1 MFAVIVEIGLVT
13 VAAVVL
19 VVVVVVVAVVVVVVL
34 LVVAL
39 LDYRAVSF
47 ADAFVVGRLLL
58 GLLLVPI
65 SSASKRSPQRLLT
78 QPWIFLGLKDH
89 ALYSILP
96 FLELSKPL
104 LSPGGLFRV
113 SLTSLETSSASLL
126 ASQSLHSLTSGK
138 SLPIFSSS
146 CNASRVLRRM
156 KSKMRLKL
164 MRYS

>member
-1 MFAVIVEIGLVT
+1 MFVVIVEIGLVT

-19 VVVVVVVAVVVVVVL
+19 VVVVVVVAVVVVVVRL
-34 LVVAL
+34 VAL
-39 LDYRAVSF
+39 LGYRAVSF

-65 SSASKRSPQRLLT
+65 SSASKRSPQHLLK

-89 ALYSILP
+89 ALYSIFP

-126 ASQSLHSLTSGK
+126 ASQSLHSLASGK

-156 KSKMRLKL
+156 KSKMRLRL